1 LDPEVTPSGDV
12 DKEDSGRWKLDVRGV
27 RKSYGNVEAL
37 AETTLRM
44 AEGEFLTLLGPS
56 GSGKTTLLMMV
67 AGLLPPDAGDIR
79 IDGRLATHLPPSQR
93 DIGMVFQ
100 SYALFPH
107 LTIFENIA
115 FPLRMR
121 RLGDAEIRRE
131 VARVLEIVQLP
142 DVGRRLPRQLSGGQQ
157 QRIALARCIVYSP
170 SIILMDEP
178 LGALDKQ
185 LRDQLQI
192 EIKQLH
198 RRLGTSIL
206 YVTHDQQETMTLS
219 DRVCLM
225 NRGRIE
231 QIGTPQELYFS
242 PTSIFTA
249 QFLGDS
255 NIFPAKLE
263 GNVGGRLRLR
273 CPALS
278 SEPIWAP
285 PNAATHG
292 REVHIL
298 IRPERLSVAS
308 TTDADRNVVDGTL
321 SEFLFVGGIT
331 KSYVATDFGGTLLST
346 SLTDGTGYGTGIGSR
361 IQLSWPID
369 STIVLPASPQ

>member
-1 LDPEVTPSGDV
+1 MTLGGDA
-12 DKEDSGRWKLDVRGV
+12 EQGDSGKWKLEVRGV

-44 AEGEFLTLLGPS
+44 AGGEFLTLLGPS

-79 IDGRLATHLPPSQR
+79 IDGRLATHLPPGQR
-93 DIGMVFQ
+93 DVGMVFQ

-107 LTIFENIA
+107 LTVFENIA

-142 DVGRRLPRQLSGGQQ
+142 DVGSRLPRQLSGGQQ

-192 EIKQLH
+192 EIKHLH
-198 RRLGTSIL
+198 RQLGTSIL

-231 QIGTPQELYFS
+231 QIGTPQELYFA

-255 NIFPAKLE
+255 NIFAAQLD
-263 GNVGGRLRLR
+263 GSVGGRLRLR

-278 SEPIWAP
+278 PEPILAP
-285 PNAATHG
+285 PSPTING
-292 REVHIL
+292 RDVYIMV
-298 IRPERLSVAS
+298 RPERLSVAGMQ
-308 TTDADRNVVDGTL
+308 DADRNVIDGTL

-331 KSYVATDFGGTLLST
+331 KRYVATDFGGTLLST
-346 SLTDGTGYGTGIGSR
+346 SLTDGTGHRNDIGSR
-361 IQLSWPID
+361 VRLSWLID
-369 STIVLPASPQ
+369 STVVLPASPP